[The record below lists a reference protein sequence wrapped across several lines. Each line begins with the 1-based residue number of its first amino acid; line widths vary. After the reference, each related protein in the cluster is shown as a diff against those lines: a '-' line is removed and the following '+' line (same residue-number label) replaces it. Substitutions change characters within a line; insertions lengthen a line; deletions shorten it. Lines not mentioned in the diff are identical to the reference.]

1 MIKNVKNIAVMV
13 SICVVITLLL
23 AVTNYITAPIIE
35 NNLNSVAN
43 DALLKVMPDGTG
55 FEMVNLEG
63 YTLPATV
70 TEAYKETSGKGYV
83 IKLNVTAYNPGMQ
96 IMCGVNSAG
105 VVTGVVC
112 IDLNETKEKD
122 FTKNSYGEFFK
133 DKDAAGV
140 DAVDT
145 KAGITISTKAYKSAV
160 KDALNAAI
168 MLSGGEADL
177 RSPEEIFNDNLLAAL
192 PDADEFAR
200 QIIVDSS
207 NKIDFIYTAKN
218 GAGYVYVIEE
228 AFIGVDSEGNVATE
242 GIDQEMQD
250 IAMSKALLAAN
261 QIKVDTTG
269 LEISENITSVQ
280 ISAEGN
286 YIMEVNGH
294 GFAYKGD
301 PDIYLQGKNIPI
313 EICVVVS
320 PGGSILNCVTVAQQE
335 SAGYG
340 AACGEKSYYSQYI
353 GKTEPTLTEV
363 DAISGAT
370 ITSSGYRAAVRSCLN
385 AVNVLKGGAN

>member
-1 MIKNVKNIAVMV
+1 MIKTIKNISVLAC
-13 SICVVITLLL
+13 ICVVITVLL
-23 AVTNYITAPIIE
+23 AVTNMITAPIIAKNE
-35 NNLNSVAN
+35 KAAAN
-43 DALLKVMPDGTG
+43 AALLQVMPDGDG
-55 FEMVNLEG
+55 FDPVDISG

-83 IKLNVTAYNPGMQ
+83 VKLVTSGYNSGMV
-96 IMCGVNSAG
+96 IMCGVTTEG
-105 VVTGVVC
+105 VVTGAVC
-112 IDLNETKEKD
+112 ISDSETLGKEE
-122 FTKNSYGEFFK
+122 TYGELFKNK
-133 DKDAAGV
+133 DKDGV
-140 DAVDT
+140 EAVDT
-145 KAGITISTKAYKSAV
+145 IATATMTTSAYKNAV
-160 KDALNAAI
+160 KDALNAVI
-168 MLSGGEADL
+168 ILCGGEADL

-250 IAMSKALLAAN
+250 IAMSKALLTAN
-261 QIKVDTTG
+261 QIKVNTAG

-286 YIMEVNGH
+286 YIMEVNGL

-301 PDIYLQGKNIPI
+301 PNHYLQGKNIPI

-335 SAGYG
+335 SEGYG
-340 AACGEKSYYSQYI
+340 AACGEESYYSQYI

>member
-1 MIKNVKNIAVMV
+1 MIKTIKNISVLAC
-13 SICVVITLLL
+13 ICVVITVLL
-23 AVTNYITAPIIE
+23 AVTNMITAPIIDKNE
-35 NNLNSVAN
+35 KAAAN
-43 DALLKVMPDGTG
+43 AALLQVMPDGDV
-55 FEMVNLEG
+55 FDPVDISG

-83 IKLNVTAYNPGMQ
+83 VKLVTSGYKSGMV
-96 IMCGVNSAG
+96 IMCGVTTEG
-105 VVTGVVC
+105 VVTGAVC
-112 IDLNETKEKD
+112 ISDNETLGKEETYGD
-122 FTKNSYGEFFK
+122 LFKNK
-133 DKDAAGV
+133 DKDGV
-140 DAVDT
+140 EAVDT
-145 KAGITISTKAYKSAV
+145 IATATMTTSAYKNAV
-160 KDALNAAI
+160 KDALNAVI
-168 MLSGGEADL
+168 ILCGGEADL

-228 AFIGVDSEGNVATE
+228 TFIGVDSEGNVATE

-261 QIKVDTTG
+261 QIKVDTAG

-286 YIMEVNGH
+286 YIMEVNGL

-301 PDIYLQGKNIPI
+301 PNHYLQGKNIPI

-320 PGGSILNCVTVAQQE
+320 PDGSILNCVTVAQQE

-340 AACGEKSYYSQYI
+340 AACGEESYYSQYI